1 MVTEAAINGG
11 ILAAVALIFSN
22 KPPTPP
28 SKSGGEVRED
38 FRGSMKTLLKNKS
51 FVYLFISFSAGL
63 GSFNTM
69 ATLVAELTTPFGFSA
84 VKPKQSDSS
93 VFGASLIL
101 SGLVGSGVFA
111 VIVGKYR
118 TYKKCLVITYIG
130 GIVAGTAFALTLL
143 AKDVYVT
150 ACVCCVFGFLMLPVL
165 PISFELGCELTYP
178 VGEAMTGGL
187 LNAGGQVW
195 GILQI
200 IVTNALLE
208 WPLVANLLAPVCLVV
223 GLAFSIKVKQDLR
236 RVAEDERSAA
246 LHDNPPPSFQGDVP
260 AAFHEGIDGAG
271 SFHKVIN
278 EASSFHGSVAGGSS
292 LL

>member
-11 ILAAVALIFSN
+11 ILAAVALIFSS

-28 SKSGGEVRED
+28 SKSGGEVRAD
-38 FRGSMKTLLKNKS
+38 FKASMRTLLKNKS

-69 ATLVAELTTPFGFSA
+69 ATLIAELTTPFGFNA
-84 VKPKQSDSS
+84 VKTKQSDAS

-101 SGLVGSGVFA
+101 SGLVGCAVFA
-111 VIVGKYR
+111 GVVGKYR
-118 TYKKCLVITYIG
+118 TYKKCLVIAYIG
-130 GIVAGTAFALTLL
+130 GIASGTVFALSLL

-150 ACVCCVFGFLMLPVL
+150 ACVCCVFGFLMLPLL
-165 PISFELGCELTYP
+165 PISFELGCELTFP

-195 GILQI
+195 GIMQI

-208 WPLVANLLAPVCLVV
+208 WPLVANLIVPGCLVV
-223 GLAFSIKVKQDLR
+223 GLVFSVLVKQELR
-236 RVAEDERSAA
+236 RAAEDER
-246 LHDNPPPSFQGDVP
+246 PPSLHGYVP
-260 AAFHEGIDGAG
+260 PSIQDDASEAFLTA
-271 SFHKVIN
+271 IN
-278 EASSFHGSVAGGSS
+278 QASSPHSS
-292 LL
+292 AVLHSKGLT